1 MFLTLN
7 LSGWRAEKHWNVS
20 IPRVELVLTLSVIS
34 HNANIVSPQRGLIRT
49 PEDVFTIHPLPDR
62 LRLEK
67 NKTRAHVIH
76 RRSTTPLESV
86 GKALKIEKRSE
97 NWCGVEG

>member
-1 MFLTLN
+1 M
-7 LSGWRAEKHWNVS
+7 
-20 IPRVELVLTLSVIS
+20 
-34 HNANIVSPQRGLIRT
+34 SPQRGLIRT

-62 LRLEK
+62 LGLEK

-76 RRSTTPLESV
+76 RRSTTSLESV

-97 NWCGVEG
+97 NWCGVEGGYFNLKRSGSVFNSSPSRNLSPHQTAGNDHMYNYFIV

>member
-1 MFLTLN
+1 M
-7 LSGWRAEKHWNVS
+7 
-20 IPRVELVLTLSVIS
+20 
-34 HNANIVSPQRGLIRT
+34 SPQQGLIRT

-62 LRLEK
+62 LGLEK

-97 NWCGVEG
+97 NWCGVEGWYFNVKRSG

>member
-1 MFLTLN
+1 M
-7 LSGWRAEKHWNVS
+7 SS
-20 IPRVELVLTLSVIS
+20 
-34 HNANIVSPQRGLIRT
+34 QRGLIRT

-62 LRLEK
+62 MGLDK

-76 RRSTTPLESV
+76 RRSTTPLESA

-97 NWCGVEG
+97 NWCGVEGW

>member
-1 MFLTLN
+1 M
-7 LSGWRAEKHWNVS
+7 SS
-20 IPRVELVLTLSVIS
+20 
-34 HNANIVSPQRGLIRT
+34 QRGLIRT

-62 LRLEK
+62 LGLEK

-76 RRSTTPLESV
+76 RRCTTPLESA

-97 NWCGVEG
+97 NWCAVEGW